1 MYLSTVLTGIRC
13 NLLIQDKVKKTV
25 LLFFVILY
33 GIVAF
38 PQQKDYTQIHFKSK
52 LRNYTKV
59 MPKVKEFGIDKDLF
73 VQLTDLLTM
82 EQFTEQEKAELSNK
96 LWLAVSNPQK
106 FDFVY
111 KDYSL
116 KTIKNWGVKIKFEDP
131 NFEPNPYLAKWTVTE
146 DEFIYIHWAITQIL
160 TYERLMAYSE
170 KAKVAQKAI
179 NELLLLEKLNFYDA
193 KKDEYAYDYLHR
205 NNALLKKRGLV
216 ILIYNYHFD
225 YIVCKIDDKDKVVEL
240 LGRLKLEF
248 IEP

>member
-1 MYLSTVLTGIRC
+1 
-13 NLLIQDKVKKTV
+13 VKKTV
-25 LLFFVILY
+25 LLFIVLLY
-33 GIVAF
+33 GIIAF

-82 EQFTEQEKAELSNK
+82 EEFTEHEKAELSNK

-146 DEFIYIHWAITQIL
+146 DEFIYMHWAITQIL

-179 NELLLLEKLNFYDA
+179 NELLPLEKLKFYAA
-193 KKDEYAYDYLHR
+193 KTDEYAYDYLHR

-240 LGRLKLEF
+240 LSRLKLEF

>member
-1 MYLSTVLTGIRC
+1 VR
-13 NLLIQDKVKKTV
+13 K
-25 LLFFVILY
+25 FVISFIVLLY
-33 GIVAF
+33 GIGAF
-38 PQQKDYTQIHFKSK
+38 SQQKDYTAIKFKSK

-59 MPKVKEFGIDKDLF
+59 MPKTKEFGIDKELF
-73 VQLTDLLTM
+73 VELVEMLTIDIFS
-82 EQFTEQEKAELSNK
+82 EAKKADLSNK

-146 DEFIYIHWAITQIL
+146 DEFIYAHWAITQIM
-160 TYERLMAYSE
+160 TYEGLMAYSE

-179 NELLLLEKLNFYDA
+179 NELLLLEKLKFYQA
-193 KKDEYAYDYLHR
+193 KTDEYAYDYLRR

-216 ILIYNYHFD
+216 VLIYNYHFD
-225 YIVCKIDDKDKVVEL
+225 YIVCKIDDKEKVMEL
-240 LGRLKLEF
+240 LNRLKLEYVV
-248 IEP
+248 P

>member
-1 MYLSTVLTGIRC
+1 MR
-13 NLLIQDKVKKTV
+13 K
-25 LLFFVILY
+25 FVISFIVLLY
-33 GIVAF
+33 GIGAF
-38 PQQKDYTQIHFKSK
+38 SQQKDYTAIKFKSK

-59 MPKVKEFGIDKDLF
+59 MPKTKEFGIDKELF
-73 VQLTDLLTM
+73 VELVEMLTIDIFS
-82 EQFTEQEKAELSNK
+82 EAKKADLSNK

-146 DEFIYIHWAITQIL
+146 DEFIYAHWAITQIM
-160 TYERLMAYSE
+160 TYEGLMAYSE

-179 NELLLLEKLNFYDA
+179 NELLLLEKLKFYQA
-193 KKDEYAYDYLHR
+193 KTDEYAYDYLRR

-216 ILIYNYHFD
+216 VLIYNYHFD
-225 YIVCKIDDKDKVVEL
+225 YIVCKIDDKEKVMEL
-240 LGRLKLEF
+240 LNRLKLEYVV
-248 IEP
+248 P

>member
-1 MYLSTVLTGIRC
+1 VLNR
-13 NLLIQDKVKKTV
+13 DKVRKTIF
-25 LLFFVILY
+25 LFFTLLY
-33 GIVAF
+33 GVCVVA
-38 PQQKDYTQIHFKSK
+38 QQKDYTEIHFKSK

-59 MPKVKEFGIDKDLF
+59 LPKTKEFEIDKDVF
-73 VQLTDLLTM
+73 IQLADLLTM
-82 EQFTEQEKAELSNK
+82 DEFSENEKIDLANK

-146 DEFIYIHWAITQIL
+146 DEFIYMHWAITQIL
-160 TYERLMAYSE
+160 THEKLMAYSE

-179 NELLLLEKLNFYDA
+179 NELLVLNKLKFYQA
-193 KKDEYAYDYLHR
+193 KTDEYAYDYLHR
-205 NNALLKKRGLV
+205 NNQLLKKRGLV

-225 YIVCKIDDKDKVVEL
+225 YIVCKIENTDKVIQL
-240 LGRLKLEF
+240 LGKLKLEY
-248 IEP
+248 ITP

>member
-1 MYLSTVLTGIRC
+1 MRKAIFLYFTL
-13 NLLIQDKVKKTV
+13 
-25 LLFFVILY
+25 LY
-33 GIVAF
+33 GVCILA
-38 PQQKDYTQIHFKSK
+38 QQKDYTEIQFKSK

-59 MPKVKEFGIDKDLF
+59 LPKTKEFGIDKEVF
-73 VQLTDLLTM
+73 VQLADLLTLDIY
-82 EQFTEQEKAELSNK
+82 TENEKTDLANK

-131 NFEPNPYLAKWTVTE
+131 NFEPNPYLAKWTVTA
-146 DEFIYIHWAITQIL
+146 DEFIYMHWAITQIL
-160 TYERLMAYSE
+160 TFEGLMAYSE

-179 NELLLLEKLNFYDA
+179 NELIVLSKLKFYQA
-193 KKDEYAYDYLHR
+193 KPDEYAYDYLHR

-225 YIVCKIDDKDKVVEL
+225 YIVCEISNKDKVVEL
-240 LGRLKLEF
+240 FSKLKLEY